1 MVPSTKQ
8 LWDFWIS
15 PKTISVKNT
24 SLDFRSL
31 TKCYIMCIYRDINW
45 GEVKGHSLKQHV
57 SKINRLLV
65 LLTIRKWLNINRLVS
80 DITEQII
87 EDPLINMWR
96 YKKTNP
102 VGIKGHYV
110 VSMLEQIISNLSLQ
124 PDASVCAWLIQ
135 KHHLCK
141 SFTSNTYNST
151 RLFGLRN
158 THNTSLW

>member
-96 YKKTNP
+96 YKKKPCGNKRSLC
-102 VGIKGHYV
+102 GQYARAN
-110 VSMLEQIISNLSLQ
+110 NLKSFLAAGCICMCMTHTKTSSLQ
-124 PDASVCAWLIQ
+124 IFYEQYIQFNASVWPQ
-135 KHHLCK
+135 EY
-141 SFTSNTYNST
+141 TQ
-151 RLFGLRN
+151 
-158 THNTSLW
+158 